1 MNTTPYNINLNLNSN
16 SGVLLW
22 GDLPDSH
29 GKGVDVFI
37 QLVQQGNSLDNHVI
51 TLVDVELHFCTRIRM
66 SQSKLRFLQI
76 PRL

>member
-1 MNTTPYNINLNLNSN
+1 MSTTLYKINLNSK
-16 SGVLLW
+16 SRVLLW

-29 GKGVDVFI
+29 CKGVDIFI

-51 TLVDVELHFCTRIRM
+51 TLVDVELHFCARIRM
-66 SQSKLRFLQI
+66 SQSKLSFLQI

>member
-1 MNTTPYNINLNLNSN
+1 MNTTPYNINLNSN

-22 GDLPDSH
+22 DDLPDSH

-37 QLVQQGNSLDNHVI
+37 QLVQQGDSLDNHVI